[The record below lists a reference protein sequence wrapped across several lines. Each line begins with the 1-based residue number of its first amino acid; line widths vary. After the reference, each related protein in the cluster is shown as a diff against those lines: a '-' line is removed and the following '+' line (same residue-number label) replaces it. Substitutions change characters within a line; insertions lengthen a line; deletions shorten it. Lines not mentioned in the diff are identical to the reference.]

1 MQPGGGRGQ
10 KRQEQK
16 IELVRDFTC
25 MCESINANVL
35 FLSNSLIQPIMKMHG
50 ISLIEQLFRE
60 RRLILNKTLDNIDV
74 VASKI
79 AGQGLDQATA

>member
-1 MQPGGGRGQ
+1 
-10 KRQEQK
+10 
-16 IELVRDFTC
+16 